1 MSSQP
6 VRTEP
11 VRPQVDRA
19 KSGVTRY
26 LQLGTLF
33 RRKVE
38 TGEWP
43 LGEQI
48 PTIDRLA
55 EEYGVAKLTIR
66 QALRLL
72 EQDGL
77 IDRFRAKGTFV
88 KAKPARELWCEVHT
102 DFSGMLTARKGAIIE
117 VLSERRQSALPD
129 ADLREGVA
137 APSYRALRRKHSRD
151 GRAFLL
157 AELYID
163 ERLTRSIPKSAY
175 HTKTA
180 LRLIADVPGLEVA
193 SVRQTLTI
201 ASADLEVSSILN
213 IPLNSPVAVVERLAL
228 TREGVVALLTVGV
241 YRGDVVRL
249 DMQTSSI
256 PVAGEN
262 P

>member
-1 MSSQP
+1 MSI
-6 VRTEP
+6 RT
-11 VRPQVDRA
+11 DRTPLDLA
-19 KSGVTRY
+19 KNGVSRY
-26 LQLGTLF
+26 SQLGTLF

-88 KAKPARELWCEVHT
+88 KAKPSRELWCEVHT
-102 DFSGMLTARKGAIIE
+102 DFSGMLTARKGAVIE
-117 VLSERRQSALPD
+117 VLDERRQSALPH
-129 ADLREGVA
+129 AELHGAQA
-137 APSYRALRRKHSRD
+137 APSYRALRRRHARD

-157 AELYID
+157 ADVYID
-163 ERLTRSIPKSAY
+163 ERLTKAIPKSAY
-175 HTKTA
+175 QSKTA
-180 LRLIADVPGLEVA
+180 LRLISDVPGIEITA
-193 SVRQTLTI
+193 VRQTLTI
-201 ASADLEVSSILN
+201 GSADLEISSILD
-213 IPLNSPVAVVERLAL
+213 IPINSPVAFVERVVMVAD
-228 TREGVVALLTVGV
+228 GSVALLTIGA

-256 PVAGEN
+256 PGKKEKA
-262 P
+262 